1 MYLVI
6 QKCSMHIEIT
16 SESVCG
22 QEGEIEAFKTMTVKL
37 EQKPCKLVRQ
47 NGENSICTQPSCIS
61 ISDFAVIK
69 GIVSHML
76 APATHQCVH
85 DATTHLL
92 SNNKYNAYN
101 LSKCI
106 SA

>member
-16 SESVCG
+16 SVCG

-37 EQKPCKLVRQ
+37 EQKPRKLVRQ

-61 ISDFAVIK
+61 IPDVAVVK
-69 GIVSHML
+69 GIVSESPCWPPLPTNVCTM
-76 APATHQCVH
+76 
-85 DATTHLL
+85 
-92 SNNKYNAYN
+92 
-101 LSKCI
+101 
-106 SA
+106 